1 MSRQTAA
8 IALAAVLGLVAFLVI
23 RASGSAYTVRAEFA
37 DAAGLRGHSE
47 VKVGGVEVGTISSM
61 AVTPNDKALVTMK
74 VSGVRIGPD
83 AHAYVRPVN
92 LLGEKY
98 VDLEPGDQS
107 HPLPSGTLIPLARTG
122 TPVELDQL
130 LDTLDA
136 STRVRLE
143 ILIDSSGEALAGRGK
158 DFGATL
164 ATLPPALDQA
174 QAMVGAFAQDNQAL
188 GRLVDESDRV
198 IGEMAG
204 QRSALGRLVG
214 TTSDALGVVASRDNQ
229 LGRTI
234 QQAAPAVAQLR
245 MTLAELQHTASA
257 LTPAANGLRASAPSV
272 AVTLRAL
279 PAFAAAAS
287 PTLATAIRV
296 APTLTR
302 LGVQATPVVVRL
314 GPVAR
319 RLQAFATDFGPV
331 STIFDEGVGNLLGFL
346 EGWARAIQV
355 GDGASHMFRNQ
366 LVVSSE
372 IVQHLLDGYLRP
384 ASHTQPAAAAPPR
397 PSVAAATASASAT
410 SAPASPAGSR
420 SPKLPP
426 VRVPGVTQRVQSLV
440 QQLNQTL
447 SPPVSQGNQVSQLLH
462 YLLGK

>member
-1 MSRQTAA
+1 MSRQTAL
-8 IALAAVLGLVAFLVI
+8 IALAAVLGLGAFLVV
-23 RASGSAYTVRAEFA
+23 RSTGSSYTVRAEFA

-47 VKVGGVEVGTISSM
+47 VKVGGVEVGTVSSM
-61 AVTPNDKALVTMK
+61 AVTSDDKALVAMK

-107 HPLPSGTLIPLARTG
+107 RPLPSGSEIPLARTS

-136 STRVRLE
+136 STRARLE
-143 ILIDSSGEALAGRGK
+143 ILIDSSGEALAGRGR

-164 ATLPPALDQA
+164 GSLPPALDQA

-198 IGEMAG
+198 IGTMAG
-204 QRSALGRLVG
+204 QRRALGKLVG
-214 TTSDALGVVASRDNQ
+214 TTSDALSVVASRDIQ
-229 LGRTI
+229 LGQTI
-234 QQAAPAVAQLR
+234 QQAAPSVAQLHA
-245 MTLAELQHTASA
+245 TLAQLQRTATA
-257 LTPAANGLRASAPSV
+257 LTPAANGLRASAPGV
-272 AVTLRAL
+272 AATLRAL
-279 PAFAAAAS
+279 PAFANAAS
-287 PTLATAIRV
+287 PTLATATRV
-296 APTLTR
+296 APILTR

-314 GPVAR
+314 HPVAR
-319 RLQAFATDFGPV
+319 RLQEFATDFAPV
-331 STIFDEGVGNLLGFL
+331 STTFDKGIGNLLGFL

-372 IVQHLLDGYLRP
+372 IVTHLLDGYLRP
-384 ASHTQPAAAAPPR
+384 ASHNRRAPASPPR
-397 PSVAAATASASAT
+397 PSVAVAAP
-410 SAPASPAGSR
+410 SAPAASAPATPASPS

-426 VRVPGVTQRVQSLV
+426 VTAPGATQRVQSLV
-440 QQLNQTL
+440 QQLSQTL
-447 SPPVSQGNQVSQLLH
+447 SPPPSQGSQMSQLLH